1 MCKATNVFLRA
12 QLCIVFKEIKYMNL
26 PRLFSIV
33 LYACL
38 GETTIPLVS
47 WAWGAFGISYTK
59 KNPLQLCFTMLR
71 RKAAVFLYQNLIMRC
86 YVTILTEIY
95 DDPTFFGSG
104 PGFVNRT
111 QSDPGFVNPVR
122 SGPGFVNPIRSD
134 PVQVLLT
141 PFLCWHFT
149 RASRPLL
156 VGFLSRY
163 SYFLSGSLR
172 SGILCEIDSDLF
184 VFSYQDC
191 FVNTLVTRV

>member
-1 MCKATNVFLRA
+1 MYSFQRNKVYELTSSVFYSS
-12 QLCIVFKEIKYMNL
+12 LCLFRRNNYTFGVVSLGRLWNILYEKE
-26 PRLFSIV
+26 
-33 LYACL
+33 
-38 GETTIPLVS
+38 
-47 WAWGAFGISYTK
+47 
-59 KNPLQLCFTMLR
+59 PLQLCFTMLR

-141 PFLCWHFT
+141 PFSQHNN
-149 RASRPLL
+149 RPIPVPILL
-156 VGFLSRY
+156 LQGPLKWKALAKVL
-163 SYFLSGSLR
+163 
-172 SGILCEIDSDLF
+172 
-184 VFSYQDC
+184 VFKS
-191 FVNTLVTRV
+191 V